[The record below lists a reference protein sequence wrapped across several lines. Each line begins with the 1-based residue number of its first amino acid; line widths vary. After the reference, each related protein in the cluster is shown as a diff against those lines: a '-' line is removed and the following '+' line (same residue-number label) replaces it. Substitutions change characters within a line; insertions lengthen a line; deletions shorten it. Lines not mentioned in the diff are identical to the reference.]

1 MNIYAGPMTEDT
13 GIQVSADLPF
23 AGRKHAT
30 FPGAALREGSSTIL
44 LVSCRLLTPLLLAW
58 CKGREESVANRT
70 SIGILSVSVWW
81 SSRSSRTLPKQNQ
94 SHEQLPTN
102 IRIGLSCITNFL
114 MGRLDPS
121 ARFGRIKIW
130 HGTPIA
136 LQNDWH
142 FRNFAGT
149 AALCL

>member
-1 MNIYAGPMTEDT
+1 MDI
-13 GIQVSADLPF
+13 
-23 AGRKHAT
+23 HAT
-30 FPGAALREGSSTIL
+30 SCEGICRDCRSVPEGRMRFWGKPALEGIVTGQRRVLGWGRSTNDATIH
-44 LVSCRLLTPLLLAW
+44 
-58 CKGREESVANRT
+58 EESVANRT

-81 SSRSSRTLPKQNQ
+81 SSRLTRPLPEQTQ
-94 SHEQLPTN
+94 LHEQLPTN
-102 IRIGLSCITNFL
+102 IRIGLSFITNFL
-114 MGRLDPS
+114 KGQLDLS
-121 ARFGRIKIW
+121 ARIGRINIW

>member
-1 MNIYAGPMTEDT
+1 MV
-13 GIQVSADLPF
+13 Q
-23 AGRKHAT
+23 
-30 FPGAALREGSSTIL
+30 
-44 LVSCRLLTPLLLAW
+44 
-58 CKGREESVANRT
+58 GREESVANRT

-81 SSRSSRTLPKQNQ
+81 SSRLSRTLPKQNQ

-102 IRIGLSCITNFL
+102 IRIGLSFITNFL

-136 LQNDWH
+136 LQNGWH

-149 AALCL
+149 AAQCL

>member
-1 MNIYAGPMTEDT
+1 LPACLT
-13 GIQVSADLPF
+13 GWLLMH
-23 AGRKHAT
+23 GAT
-30 FPGAALREGSSTIL
+30 
-44 LVSCRLLTPLLLAW
+44 
-58 CKGREESVANRT
+58 GREESVANRT

-81 SSRSSRTLPKQNQ
+81 SSRLNACSPKQNQ
-94 SHEQLPTN
+94 LHEQLPTN
-102 IRIGLSCITNFL
+102 IRIGLSFITNFL
-114 MGRLDPS
+114 KGRLDLS
-121 ARFGRIKIW
+121 ARIGRIKIW

>member
-1 MNIYAGPMTEDT
+1 MRRPVKEYAGIA
-13 GIQVSADLPF
+13 GVSRR
-23 AGRKHAT
+23 AGCGFGESRLSKGLLRASAGSWGGVAPRNDAT
-30 FPGAALREGSSTIL
+30 RH
-44 LVSCRLLTPLLLAW
+44 
-58 CKGREESVANRT
+58 EESVANRT

>member
-1 MNIYAGPMTEDT
+1 VQLG
-13 GIQVSADLPF
+13 G
-23 AGRKHAT
+23 
-30 FPGAALREGSSTIL
+30 
-44 LVSCRLLTPLLLAW
+44 
-58 CKGREESVANRT
+58 EESIANRT

-81 SSRSSRTLPKQNQ
+81 SSAPSKQNQ
-94 SHEQLPTN
+94 PHEQLPN
-102 IRIGLSCITNFL
+102 DIRIGLSFITNYL

-136 LQNDWH
+136 LQNDRH

-149 AALCL
+149 AAQCP

>member
-1 MNIYAGPMTEDT
+1 MHG
-13 GIQVSADLPF
+13 
-23 AGRKHAT
+23 AT
-30 FPGAALREGSSTIL
+30 
-44 LVSCRLLTPLLLAW
+44 
-58 CKGREESVANRT
+58 GREESVANRT

-81 SSRSSRTLPKQNQ
+81 SSRLNACSPKQNQ
-94 SHEQLPTN
+94 LHEQLPTN
-102 IRIGLSCITNFL
+102 IRIGLSFITNFL
-114 MGRLDPS
+114 KGRLDLS
-121 ARFGRIKIW
+121 ARIGRIKIW